1 MKYKTYLINNY
12 KKMGEKKE
20 SHYLNKRETFR
31 IKLILLHI
39 LINSN
44 FEIFERFDLWIFQ
57 KLNTLTKVGII
68 L

>member
-1 MKYKTYLINNY
+1 MKYETYLTNNY

-20 SHYLNKRETFR
+20 SHYLYKRETFR
-31 IKLILLHI
+31 VKRILLHI

-44 FEIFERFDLWIFQ
+44 FDIFERFDLWIFQ